1 MATFEPMTKTLHPS
15 VLFRADG
22 NAQIGLGHVMRCLA
36 LAEMIG
42 PTYNR
47 RFALVQPAPE
57 VVSLIEEKGVA
68 VIALQTADL
77 DEFLGV
83 AETNEV
89 VVLDGYSFTTDFQRA
104 VRQRARALV
113 FIDDL
118 VTGHQVSDVVVNHAG
133 NITEYD
139 YKAEPYTQ
147 FLLGPR
153 YALLRLPFFAPK
165 TPVPKEGP
173 IFVSLGGADPSNTTI
188 QVLEGILDYFG
199 MLKQEW
205 RVHVVVGPM
214 QQNRPA
220 IEALQSRFKYLK
232 ILSNLTAEQMVAE
245 LTKCQLAVTACST
258 VAYEV
263 CSIGRPLIAVQ
274 TADNQER
281 MARFMRHNELTPT
294 VLSTNGATDQLTSA
308 LYFGLDRNSAGLQK
322 QAVQNQRRFFDGQS
336 PERFRALFKRLT
348 A

>member
-1 MATFEPMTKTLHPS
+1 MIPSRPRS

-22 NAQIGLGHVMRCLA
+22 NPQIGLGHVMRCLA
-36 LAEMIG
+36 LAEMLG

-47 RFALVQPAPE
+47 RFAIVQPAPE
-57 VVSLIEEKGVA
+57 VVRLMEEKGIA
-68 VIALQTADL
+68 VILLQTTDL

-83 AETNEV
+83 FETDEV
-89 VVLDGYSFTTDFQRA
+89 VVVDGYSFTTDFQRA

-118 VTGHQVSDVVVNHAG
+118 VTGHQVADVVVNHAG
-133 NITEYD
+133 NLTEYD
-139 YKAEPYTQ
+139 YKSEPYTQ

-153 YALLRLPFFAPK
+153 YALLRPPFFAPK
-165 TPVPKEGP
+165 TPIPLEGP
-173 IFVSLGGADPSNTTI
+173 IFVSLGGADPSNTTL
-188 QVLEGILDYFG
+188 QVLEGLLVCFG
-199 MLKQEW
+199 LLKQEW

-220 IEALQSRFKYLK
+220 IEALLPRFKHLN

-263 CSIGRPLIAVQ
+263 CSVGRPLIAVQ
-274 TADNQER
+274 TTDNQEKL
-281 MARFMRHNELTPT
+281 ARFMRHNELTST
-294 VLSTNGATDQLTSA
+294 IIQTNGSTNQITVA
-308 LYFGLDRNSAGLQK
+308 LHFGLERAYAHLRK

-336 PERFRALFKRLT
+336 PERFRALFNRLT
-348 A
+348 V

>member
-1 MATFEPMTKTLHPS
+1 MATFKPMNANPQPS

-36 LAEMIG
+36 LAEMLG
-42 PTYNR
+42 PAYKR
-47 RFALVQPAPE
+47 RFALVQPAPT
-57 VVSLIEEKGVA
+57 VVRLIEEKGVA
-68 VIALQTADL
+68 VIPLQSTDL
-77 DEFLGV
+77 DEFLSV
-83 AETNEV
+83 IETDEV

-104 VRQRARALV
+104 VRQGARALV
-113 FIDDL
+113 YIDDL
-118 VTGHQVSDVVVNHAG
+118 VAGHQVADVVVNHAG

-139 YKAEPYTQ
+139 YRAEPYTQ
-147 FLLGPR
+147 FLLGPH

-165 TPVPKEGP
+165 TPVPHEGP
-173 IFVSLGGADPSNTTI
+173 IFVSLGGADPSNTTLR
-188 QVLEGILDYFG
+188 VLEGLLLCFQT
-199 MLKQEW
+199 LKQEW

-220 IEALQSRFKYLK
+220 IEALQSSFKYLK

-263 CSIGRPLIAVQ
+263 CSIGRPLIAIQ

-281 MARFMRHNELTPT
+281 IARFLMAKHLAEVFQNSLSVQELAEAIDTGLHYNILPPANASQ
-294 VLSTNGATDQLTSA
+294 VTNQHA
-308 LYFGLDRNSAGLQK
+308 YFDSR
-322 QAVQNQRRFFDGQS
+322 S
-336 PERFRALFKRLT
+336 PERFRALFNRLT
-348 A
+348 I

>member
-1 MATFEPMTKTLHPS
+1 MTPHQHPS
-15 VLFRADG
+15 ILFRADG
-22 NAQIGLGHVMRCLA
+22 DSQIGLGHVMRCLA
-36 LAEMIG
+36 LAEMLG
-42 PTYNR
+42 PDYQR
-47 RFALVQPAPE
+47 RFAIVQPAPE
-57 VVSLIEEKGVA
+57 VVKLIEDKGVET
-68 VIALQTADL
+68 IWLENSDDL
-77 DEFLGV
+77 FGV
-83 AETNEV
+83 VDAAEV
-89 VVLDGYSFTTDFQRA
+89 VVLDGYGFDENYQRA

-118 VTGHQVSDVVVNHAG
+118 MTGHQVADVVVNHAG

-147 FLLGPR
+147 FLLGPH
-153 YALLRLPFFAPK
+153 YALLRPPFFAPK
-165 TPVPKEGP
+165 TPLPQEGP
-173 IFVSLGGADPSNTTI
+173 IFVSLGGADPSNTTL
-188 QVLEGILDYFG
+188 QVLKAILDCFG

-220 IEALQSRFKYLK
+220 IEALQLSFKYLK

-263 CSIGRPLIAVQ
+263 CSIGRPLIAIQ
-274 TADNQER
+274 TADNQEK
-281 MARFMRHNELTPT
+281 MAKFMRHNELIPAI
-294 VLSTNGATDQLTSA
+294 LSTNGPTIQLTVA
-308 LYFGLDRNSAGLQK
+308 LEFGLNRSYSSLRNQFVK
-322 QAVQNQRRFFDGQS
+322 NQHRFFDGRS
-336 PERFRALFKRLT
+336 PERFRALFNRLT

>member
-1 MATFEPMTKTLHPS
+1 MATTNTTRS

-22 NAQIGLGHVMRCLA
+22 NPQIGLGHVMRCLA
-36 LAEMIG
+36 LAEMLG
-42 PTYNR
+42 SDYNR
-47 RFALVQPAPE
+47 RFAIVQPAPE
-57 VVSLIEEKGVA
+57 IVKLIEEKGVEI
-68 VIALQTADL
+68 VELTAD
-77 DEFLGV
+77 DPEEFLTSIR
-83 AETNEV
+83 ADDV
-89 VVLDGYSFTTDFQRA
+89 VVLDGYSFGEDFQRA
-104 VRQRARALV
+104 VRLRAKALV

-118 VTGHQVSDVVVNHAG
+118 VTGHQVADVVVNHAG

-139 YKAEPYTQ
+139 YQAEPYTQ
-147 FLLGPR
+147 FLLGPH

-165 TPVPKEGP
+165 TPTPHEGP

-188 QVLEGILDYFG
+188 QVLEGILECFG
-199 MLKQEW
+199 FVKQEW

-245 LTKCQLAVTACST
+245 LIKCQLAITACST

-281 MARFMRHNELTPT
+281 IAQFMRHNELTPT
-294 VLSTNGATDQLTSA
+294 ILSTNESTFQITLA
-308 LYFGLDRNSAGLQK
+308 LQFGLNRNAVGLRK
-322 QAVQNQRRFFDGQS
+322 QFVQNQRCFFDGQS
-336 PERFRALFKRLT
+336 PERFRALFNRLT

>member
-1 MATFEPMTKTLHPS
+1 MIPNSQPS

-22 NAQIGLGHVMRCLA
+22 NPQIGLGHVMRCLA

-42 PTYNR
+42 PIYNR
-47 RFALVQPAPE
+47 RFAIVQPAPE
-57 VVSLIEEKGVA
+57 VVSLIEEKSVA
-68 VIALQTADL
+68 IISLQTTDL
-77 DEFLGV
+77 DAFLDLV
-83 AETNEV
+83 ETDEV

-118 VTGHQVSDVVVNHAG
+118 VTDYQVADVVVNHAG
-133 NITEYD
+133 GLTEYD

-153 YALLRLPFFAPK
+153 YALLRPPFFTPK
-165 TPVPKEGP
+165 TPIPVEGP
-173 IFVSLGGADPSNTTI
+173 IFVSLGGADPSNTTL
-188 QVLEGILDYFG
+188 QVLEGILERFG
-199 MLKQEW
+199 SLKQEW
-205 RVHVVVGPM
+205 RVHVVVGPL

-220 IEALQSRFKYLK
+220 IEALQSSFKYLK

-263 CSIGRPLIAVQ
+263 CSVGRPLIAIQ
-274 TADNQER
+274 TADNQEKI
-281 MARFMRHNELTPT
+281 ARFMRHNELIPAILLADGPT
-294 VLSTNGATDQLTSA
+294 HQITFA
-308 LYFGLDRNSAGLQK
+308 LYFGMDRSYAPLRK

-336 PERFRALFKRLT
+336 PERFRALFNRLT